1 MSMIRDFKYFTISF
15 FIGCDFDIFQSV
27 TKQLKREQL
36 ALQKIRILKNKL
48 NIESYFNSPAGGAHY
63 PHFSFWTSLLY
74 PRIVF
79 FISNYEDGLT
89 NLCHIIHSYVKG
101 NMVICTFSNELYMEY
116 PGYHFHYSDTNFTE
130 RTILAYK
137 EDKWVFYEQ
146 GKPLAFENTDYY
158 KNRLIKKRLNNK
170 IIEEYL
176 LKLGI
181 NIWDIDSQVD
191 QCITY
196 QQNAW

>member
-1 MSMIRDFKYFTISF
+1 MEWKFDFLEISI
-15 FIGCDFDIFQSV
+15 FIGCSFSTF
-27 TKQLKREQL
+27 KRAIEEIYSDEIY
-36 ALQKIRILKNKL
+36 KRKGFLKNSKL
-48 NIESYFNSPAGGAHY
+48 NMEYYSTYRYRGFPK
-63 PHFSFWTSLLY
+63 FSFWENTHSPQNIYIISDIDISSLC
-74 PRIVF
+74 
-79 FISNYEDGLT
+79 N
-89 NLCHIIHSYVKG
+89 IIHKRIGGVWV
-101 NMVICTFSNELYMEY
+101 MCTFSNELKVENPSYK
-116 PGYHFHYSDTNFTE
+116 FHYSDSNFND
-130 RTILAYK
+130 RDILAYK

-146 GKPLAFENTDYY
+146 GRPLAFENTDYY